1 MSGGDQLPAGR
12 VKSQRN
18 VEPLNQTPLIPAARC
33 LCWVAGFQRGKAL
46 VGSEARAEDG
56 QGNLLFLRNNTLM
69 AQPLD
74 LQRLETAGSAFPVA
88 EDIAFGVTSNRALF
102 RSRGRVGMPNRRS
115 AR

>member
-33 LCWVAGFQRGKAL
+33 LCWVAGFQRGKRL
-46 VGSEARAEDG
+46 VGSEASEYG
-56 QGNLLFLRNNTLM
+56 QGNLFFLRNNTPM

-102 RSRGRVGMPNRRS
+102 RSRGRVGMPDRRS